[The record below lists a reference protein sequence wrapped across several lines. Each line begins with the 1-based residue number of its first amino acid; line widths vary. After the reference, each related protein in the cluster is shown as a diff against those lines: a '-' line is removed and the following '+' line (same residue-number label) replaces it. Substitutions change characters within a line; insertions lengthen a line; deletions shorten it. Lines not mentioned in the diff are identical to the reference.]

1 MSLYSFS
8 DRHIGP
14 GHQETAEMLKAIGVA
29 SINELINQTIPSDIR
44 LSKDLSIGEAV
55 DETTYI
61 NDLRKVAA
69 KNKMFRSYIGLGYY
83 GTITPPVIL
92 RNIFENPGW
101 YTAYTPYQA
110 EIAQGRLEALLNYQT
125 IVSDLTG
132 LPMANASLLDEAT
145 AAAEGMTMLFHTR
158 SKDKVKNNAVKFFVS
173 DEVFPQTI
181 DVLKTRAEPLGIELE
196 IGDYASFSFD
206 DDFYGVILQYP
217 GKSGVIN
224 DYSGFTAKCKTK
236 DIRVVVAADIL
247 SLVMLTPPGEWG
259 ADVVVGNSQRFGVP
273 MGYGGPHAA
282 FFATKEDYKR
292 DIPGRIIGLSLDAAG
307 KPALRMALQTR
318 EQHIKRD
325 KATS

>member
-29 SINELINQTIPSDIR
+29 SIDELINQTIPSDIR
-44 LSKDLSIGEAV
+44 LSKELSIGEAV

-132 LPMANASLLDEAT
+132 LPMANASLLDDSYCSS
-145 AAAEGMTMLFHTR
+145 R
-158 SKDKVKNNAVKFFVS
+158 
-173 DEVFPQTI
+173 
-181 DVLKTRAEPLGIELE
+181 R
-196 IGDYASFSFD
+196 
-206 DDFYGVILQYP
+206 
-217 GKSGVIN
+217 N
-224 DYSGFTAKCKTK
+224 D
-236 DIRVVVAADIL
+236 
-247 SLVMLTPPGEWG
+247 
-259 ADVVVGNSQRFGVP
+259 DVV
-273 MGYGGPHAA
+273 PH
-282 FFATKEDYKR
+282 KKQ
-292 DIPGRIIGLSLDAAG
+292 G
-307 KPALRMALQTR
+307 
-318 EQHIKRD
+318 
-325 KATS
+325 